1 MGMVTAS
8 SEDMTIRY
16 IIERIDGG
24 YRATCEELG
33 VEASGPTV
41 DRAVTSLRRALEER
55 MAHVEAVAP
64 PSSPVIVRVD
74 LQQEV
79 QAKGEEPQ
87 GPGDVDL
94 HHGAA

>member
-1 MGMVTAS
+1 MATAS
-8 SEDMTIRY
+8 PEAMTIRY

-33 VEASGPTV
+33 VEACGATV
-41 DRAVTSLRRALEER
+41 DRAVTSLRCALEER

-74 LQQEV
+74 LQQELDEE
-79 QAKGEEPQ
+79 QGEREPSDEDY
-87 GPGDVDL
+87 PD
-94 HHGAA
+94 GAA

>member
-1 MGMVTAS
+1 
-8 SEDMTIRY
+8 MTIRY

-64 PSSPVIVRVD
+64 PSTPVIVRVD

-79 QAKGEEPQ
+79 EA
-87 GPGDVDL
+87 DADDL
-94 HHGAA
+94 PDGAA

>member
-1 MGMVTAS
+1 
-8 SEDMTIRY
+8 MTIRY
-16 IIERIDGG
+16 IIERVDGG
-24 YRATCEELG
+24 YRASCEELG
-33 VEASGPTV
+33 VEAMGPTV
-41 DRAVTSLRRALEER
+41 DRAVSSLRRALEER

-87 GPGDVDL
+87 GPRDL
-94 HHGAA
+94 DFHPGVA

>member
-1 MGMVTAS
+1 
-8 SEDMTIRY
+8 MTIRY
-16 IIERIDGG
+16 IIERVDGG
-24 YRATCEELG
+24 YRASCEELG
-33 VEASGPTV
+33 VEAMGPTV
-41 DRAVTSLRRALEER
+41 DRAVSSLRHALEER

-87 GPGDVDL
+87 GPGDLDL
-94 HHGAA
+94 HPGAA

>member
-1 MGMVTAS
+1 MVAAS
-8 SEDMTIRY
+8 SFRMTIRY
-16 IIERIDGG
+16 IIERIAGG

-33 VEASGPTV
+33 VEARGPTV
-41 DRAVTSLRRALEER
+41 DRAVTSLRKALESR

-79 QAKGEEPQ
+79 ESNEPQ

-94 HHGAA
+94 NPGVA